1 MRFGKAAVA
10 LVVVAT
16 LTAGTMIIL
25 GPGGGNQVAA
35 LGEGLI
41 KLSFLAAL
49 VFGIVG
55 IIFDRRKF
63 FAIATV
69 AIIVVGMVL
78 YIWFAVGLLWNMVVC
93 CSK

>member
-10 LVVVAT
+10 SVVVAI
-16 LTAGTMIIL
+16 LTAGTTIIR

-69 AIIVVGMVL
+69 AIVVGVVL
-78 YIWFAVGLLWNMVVC
+78 YILVCRWLAVEYGGMLQ
-93 CSK
+93 